1 MQFKTLAW
9 LGLALSLVACRGTGG
24 NGGGPD
30 GGGGGGG
37 EDGGV
42 DAPSIDAP
50 AGPPRIQDVQSDK
63 VKPGDAVKL
72 KGVVVTAIDAFGAR
86 TGDMWIED
94 PAGGEFSGV
103 KVFGAPLDQVA
114 LLALGDVIDIEG
126 AVKDE
131 FALTTDTSGR
141 KVTEL
146 KPASSG
152 SMVITKR
159 GAGTVPA
166 PVIVDAAA
174 ISLLDKAGRDAEWE
188 KWEGV
193 LITLINARQTGAFR
207 SFGPGTDQTEFRI
220 SGFAR
225 VQSVL
230 AALPPS
236 TAFGVCYDR
245 VTGVGDY
252 FFNDLVLPRSTDD
265 VVAGGAGCRPMST
278 TVGGV
283 QTQVSPE
290 IADLTNVYVTARDD
304 VGTSKGVW
312 VADALAAEVTHGAYV
327 LIGSAL
333 APELAVGATVNVQ
346 GTVAEF
352 DVAPTGGVVSG
363 DTVTEVSSGTI
374 TVVAAPGATLP
385 TPIVAAPATL
395 SDIGAAG
402 EPYEGVLVQVATVKV
417 TAALAN
423 GRYELTANDQ
433 SKIILDQE
441 AFAFATAPVVG
452 TCYDTVTG
460 VMHVQVTDNVRTLNP
475 RALTDV
481 VEGTGCN

>member
-1 MQFKTLAW
+1 MRITTIASLA
-9 LGLALSLVACRGTGG
+9 LGLSLVACRGGG
-24 NGGGPD
+24 AGGGPD
-30 GGGGGGG
+30 AGGGGGS
-37 EDGGV
+37 DSGV
-42 DAPSIDAP
+42 DPDGAPIDAP

-63 VKPGDAVKL
+63 MPAGTGVKL

-94 PAGGEFSGV
+94 PAGGAFSGV

-114 LLALGDVIDIEG
+114 LLAPGDVIDIEG

-131 FALTTDTSGR
+131 FALTADTSGR
-141 KVTEL
+141 KLTEL
-146 KPASSG
+146 KPASAG

-193 LITLINARQTGAFR
+193 LITVINARQTGAFR

-230 AALPPS
+230 AALPAS

-245 VTGVGDY
+245 ITGLGDY

-304 VGTSKGVW
+304 VGTSRGVW
-312 VADALAAEVTHGAYV
+312 VADALAAETTHGAYV
-327 LIGSAL
+327 LVGSAL
-333 APELAVGATVNVQ
+333 AAELAVGATVNVQ
-346 GTVAEF
+346 GTVTEF
-352 DVAPTGGVVSG
+352 DVVPTGGVASG

-385 TPIVAAPATL
+385 TPLVTAPATL

-433 SKIILDQE
+433 SKIIMDQE
-441 AFAFATAPVVG
+441 AFVLPALVVG
-452 TCYDTVTG
+452 TCYETIMG
-460 VMHVQVTDNVRTLNP
+460 VMHVQVTDNLRTINP
-475 RALTDV
+475 RGLTDLV
-481 VEGTGCN
+481 AGTGCN